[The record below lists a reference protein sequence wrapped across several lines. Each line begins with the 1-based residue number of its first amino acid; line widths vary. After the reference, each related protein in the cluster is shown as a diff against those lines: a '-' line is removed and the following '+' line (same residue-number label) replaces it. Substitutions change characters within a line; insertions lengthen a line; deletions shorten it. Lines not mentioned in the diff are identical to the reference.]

1 MATFPLTTLIY
12 DSSSTSNIYERS
24 VEFQSAKVTVTGQYI
39 FWGVSLALPLFIYW
53 YVPFFSFRRS
63 YIHIIYIYRRWWNL

>member
-39 FWGVSLALPLFIYW
+39 FWGVSLALPLFIY
-53 YVPFFSFRRS
+53 
-63 YIHIIYIYRRWWNL
+63 